1 MGRMYSRKKGQ
12 SGSTKPLVKDKKT
25 WVEHKDKE
33 VIMLIKK
40 LNKAGNAPSEI
51 GLILRDS
58 YGIPSLKDVLGKKIL
73 KVLKE
78 EGLAPKLPEDLSSLI
93 KRAVQIRKHLNENH
107 KDQTARRGLLLTESK
122 IRRLAKYYKANKV
135 LTEEWKY
142 VPDKASMLLE

>member
-1 MGRMYSRKKGQ
+1 MYSRKKGQ

-58 YGIPSLKDVLGKKIL
+58 YGIPSLKDVLGKKVL

-78 EGLAPKLPEDLSSLI
+78 EGLEPKLPEDLSSLI

-107 KDQTARRGLLLTESK
+107 KDQTARR
-122 IRRLAKYYKANKV
+122 A
-135 LTEEWKY
+135 
-142 VPDKASMLLE
+142 